1 MTRQN
6 YVVTNRIRAGRPNTR
21 LSRCRARARST
32 RPWRSAVRRVGAREC
47 RSGWIVSHSQ
57 VVPNSNLKAYCDWL
71 GLAGRREAIFV
82 NIGFWVL
89 RAGIGAGPHVARSPS
104 RLNKVTNKDGPGE
117 RRPGG
122 RHRAR
127 REYLSGQKRS
137 RHGRRSDPSPAGSC
151 GR

>member
-1 MTRQN
+1 MQQN
-6 YVVTNRIRAGRPNTR
+6 YVVTNRVRAGRPHTR

-82 NIGFWVL
+82 NI
-89 RAGIGAGPHVARSPS
+89 ASTDARFLCSS
-104 RLNKVTNKDGPGE
+104 
-117 RRPGG
+117 
-122 RHRAR
+122 RHRGCRHRERMGVIRPSGHAPQPRTTNRAPPRRMAQLDACMLSLSVENAGRPAR
-127 REYLSGQKRS
+127 RQ
-137 RHGRRSDPSPAGSC
+137 P
-151 GR
+151 